1 MCIRD
6 SIITRKAYGGAY
18 IVMDSIGLGADKIF
32 AWPSAEVAVMGAEG
46 AVDIIYKKKIGKAED
61 SKALRAELINEYK
74 KEFNNPK
81 KALQLKLVESVV
93 TPSQTRKKIIQ
104 SLIEL

>member
-1 MCIRD
+1 M
-6 SIITRKAYGGAY
+6 
-18 IVMDSIGLGADKIF
+18 
-32 AWPSAEVAVMGAEG
+32 
-46 AVDIIYKKKIGKAED
+46 
-61 SKALRAELINEYK
+61 RAELINEYK

-104 SLIEL
+104 SLIELEHKVKLGEKHGNIPL

>member
-6 SIITRKAYGGAY
+6 R
-18 IVMDSIGLGADKIF
+18 IG
-32 AWPSAEVAVMGAEG
+32 E
-46 AVDIIYKKKIGKAED
+46 AED
-61 SKALRAELINEYK
+61 SKTLRTKLIKEYK

-81 KALQLKLVESVV
+81 KALELNLVESVV

-104 SLIEL
+104 SLIELEHKVKLGEKHGNIPL